1 MKPLLRW
8 HHSRFGSVVL
18 FLGGIRLAVP
28 VLLLVAAAMGWGTW
42 IESTRDADEAGRTV
56 YGAWWFMALMGLVCM
71 SLILSVVTRFPWRRK
86 HVGFITVHASL
97 VMLII
102 SAFVSRFTRIEGR
115 IVLAEGES
123 ASALQLDRTQIEVL
137 RHNAGQFIPEDSVAL
152 DDARPFT
159 VAGASVTVTAR
170 WANSAEEFNVTDD
183 GANPLHA
190 IELRP
195 GNGEALWIG
204 QSNPGEPP
212 QDLDG
217 VFVRV
222 LPEGERWTPPPA
234 AAGLLELRTDA
245 GTRTTLSQPG
255 VSLPGDWV
263 VQRIQH
269 FERAVVEDGTL
280 IERDTGPANP
290 AALVELA
297 HASGSIERHIAFA
310 RFPDGIHKKTLA
322 GETHS
327 PFVLRY
333 GGAAAPSPLVCFER
347 IDGRSAVIVWTEART
362 ERFERPGAGD
372 EAAGTEPDHWRI
384 DSDLVGSFVVLRE
397 YTRARGGTR
406 LVEAP
411 EAENS
416 RPALV
421 IAYMQGDHQHTAILP
436 WTQRVP
442 LQFGDE
448 VRMLRYGPVVH
459 ALPFSIELADFRK
472 MDYPGSDMAMAYE
485 SDVRFAAAEGAE
497 PSRVTISMNRPLKH
511 AGWKVYQSGFVGEN
525 VSVFQVMRD
534 PGLTP
539 TYVACIGLCIGIII
553 TFYSRSFSRGHPGVP
568 ALFGQRTRHESIEG
582 TSHAVPPAH
591 RPDLPAAERTGPRQ
605 PSDQPADLG
614 AEHARDPA
622 HSAPGPDHAVVHV
635 RAPRRGSTH
644 RPHEVV

>member
-1 MKPLLRW
+1 VKPLLRW

-42 IESTRDADEAGRTV
+42 IESTRDAGEAGRTV

-123 ASALQLDRTQIEVL
+123 AAALQLDRTQIEVL

-170 WANSAEEFNVTDD
+170 WANSTEEFNVTDD

-269 FERAVVEDGTL
+269 FERAVVEGGTL

-297 HASGSIERHIAFA
+297 HANGSIERHIAFA

-448 VRMLRYGPVVH
+448 VRMLRYGPRRSRASLFH
-459 ALPFSIELADFRK
+459 RTRRLPQDGLPRQRH
-472 MDYPGSDMAMAYE
+472 GHG
-485 SDVRFAAAEGAE
+485 VRV
-497 PSRVTISMNRPLKH
+497 RRPLRRRRGRRALARH
-511 AGWKVYQSGFVGEN
+511 HLDEPPAQARGLEG
-525 VSVFQVMRD
+525 VSVRVRGRQRLGVSGDAR
-534 PGLTP
+534 PRPHAHIRRLHRALHRHRHHVLQPLAQPRTP
-539 TYVACIGLCIGIII
+539 RRARPL
-553 TFYSRSFSRGHPGVP
+553 R
-568 ALFGQRTRHESIEG
+568 
-582 TSHAVPPAH
+582 PAH
-591 RPDLPAAERTGPRQ
+591 AA
-605 PSDQPADLG
+605 
-614 AEHARDPA
+614 
-622 HSAPGPDHAVVHV
+622 
-635 RAPRRGSTH
+635 
-644 RPHEVV
+644 